1 MAASLS
7 MLVCPTQML
16 WIKLVRKS
24 LLLGN
29 HLLVLN
35 EIGRLAIYQY
45 GSTRL
50 KLIAANSKLNTYLE
64 SKLQS

>member
-1 MAASLS
+1 M
-7 MLVCPTQML
+7 
-16 WIKLVRKS
+16 RKS